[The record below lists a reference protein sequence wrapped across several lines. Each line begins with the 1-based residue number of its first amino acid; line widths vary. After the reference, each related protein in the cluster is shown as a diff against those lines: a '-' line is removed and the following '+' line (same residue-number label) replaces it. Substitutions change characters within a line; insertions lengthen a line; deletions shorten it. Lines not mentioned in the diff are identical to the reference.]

1 MEDYGKTYS
10 AFRPENV
17 RLDENGVWVADG
29 ITETQQSFEDGSKY
43 TMYEYQLKH
52 YAKDE
57 YILDKMQQDREDSA
71 AALAEAVDSLMA
83 GRGLK

>member
-1 MEDYGKTYS
+1 MKDYGKTYS
-10 AFRPENV
+10 AFKPEDV

-29 ITETQQSFEDGSKY
+29 ITETKQSFEGGSKY
-43 TMYEYQLKH
+43 TVYEYQLKY

-57 YILDKMQQDREDSA
+57 YILDKMQQDREANA

>member
-1 MEDYGKTYS
+1 MKDYGKTYS
-10 AFRPENV
+10 ACKPEDV
-17 RLDENGVWVADG
+17 RLDENGAWVADS
-29 ITETQQSFEDGSKY
+29 ITETQQSFEGGSKY
-43 TMYEYQLKH
+43 TVYEYQLKY

-57 YILDKMQQDREDSA
+57 YILDKMQQDREANA